1 MMYSCVHAHVV
12 FLSVMEDSEKTRNMN
27 GLKPFMEE
35 MLLSLHLQI
44 VWKIYRSVKSWKMIF
59 RIWGYSVQALEES
72 FKQLLGLKL

>member
-59 RIWGYSVQALEES
+59 RIWGTLY
-72 FKQLLGLKL
+72 KL